1 MAGCFGNSPYDRW
14 LEQQV
19 YDYVDGQDYDPTE
32 EEAEQADL
40 EYDRQKDE
48 ELVKQ
53 YENLLNQ

>member
-14 LEQQV
+14 LEQQM